1 MKTTHKTSNR
11 PAGYAQLVA
20 RGMLGLGAG
29 CVAGAALGAVPDLV
43 CEIRYA
49 SEARIVRQ
57 QVSTDPYA
65 ARPESIGER
74 FALKAVVLGG
84 ADYIGSITLTVL
96 DLSVDGAPVVI
107 HQARYLPPFNRHP
120 ELPALTGWNHVYS
133 SVYGRE
139 FRYGCALQPAAN
151 ASATEAKP

>member
-1 MKTTHKTSNR
+1 MKTTHKTSNK
-11 PAGYAQLVA
+11 PAGYAQPVA
-20 RGMLGLGAG
+20 RSMLGLIVG
-29 CVAGAALGAVPDLV
+29 CAAGAAWGAAPDLV

-57 QVSTDPYA
+57 QVSADPYA

-84 ADYIGSITLTVL
+84 ADHIDSITLTVL
-96 DLSVDGAPVVI
+96 DLSIEGAPVVI
-107 HQARYLPPFNRHP
+107 HQARHLPPFNMHP
-120 ELPALTGWNHVYS
+120 ELPALTGWSHVYS

-139 FRYGCALQPAAN
+139 FRYGCALQPAV
-151 ASATEAKP
+151 STPSSEAKP

>member
-1 MKTTHKTSNR
+1 MKTLR
-11 PAGYAQLVA
+11 PAGYAPLFA
-20 RGMLGLGAG
+20 RSLLGLLAG
-29 CVAGAALGAVPDLV
+29 CAASVVFAATPDLV

-57 QVSTDPYA
+57 PASPDPYA

-74 FALKAVVLGG
+74 FAFKAVALSN
-84 ADYIGSITLTVL
+84 ADHADSIGSITLTVL

-107 HQARYLPPFNRHP
+107 HQARHLPPFNTHP
-120 ELPALTGWNHVYS
+120 ELPALTGWVHVYS

-139 FRYGCALQPAAN
+139 FRYGCALQPAAS
-151 ASATEAKP
+151 ASPAEVKP